1 MGIVHNATT
10 VDLGTGYAGFHDMPK
25 DCRRAKN
32 DGTSPIL
39 LAILATHWI
48 ESVTGIFSSRDLIRN

>member
-32 DGTSPIL
+32 DGISQIL
-39 LAILATHWI
+39 LAILATH
-48 ESVTGIFSSRDLIRN
+48 